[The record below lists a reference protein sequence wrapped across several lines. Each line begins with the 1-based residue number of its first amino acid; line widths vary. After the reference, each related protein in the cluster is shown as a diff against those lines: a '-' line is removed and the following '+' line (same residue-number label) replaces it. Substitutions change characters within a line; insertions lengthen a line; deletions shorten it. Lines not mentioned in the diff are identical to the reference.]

1 MKNLKMLRI
10 KKGATITEVAEYVGI
25 TKQRY
30 YQIEHGKSIGASNEA
45 LWRRIA
51 DFYGMDVFELLGSNV
66 LHFKPLND
74 KEKKSIKE
82 HVLD

>member
-1 MKNLKMLRI
+1 MKNLKTLRI
-10 KKGATITEVAEYVGI
+10 RKGATITEVAEHVGI

-30 YQIEHGKSIGASNEA
+30 YQIEHGKSIGASNDA

-51 DFYGMDVFELLGSNV
+51 EFYGMDVFELLGSDV
-66 LHFKPLND
+66 LHFKPVND
-74 KEKKSIKE
+74 AERKSLKE